1 MFDKRIDVLKAIQE
15 GKKFKDIFKSKSSS
29 DQGFIYETIAIL
41 CIVMRF
47 LIPNYE
53 DISDIKL
60 STENMD
66 FDPIKSFRELF
77 IKNIR
82 DGDNL
87 SDISVKIPGK
97 GWTPFSIKYKDTK
110 GDSDLVK
117 IDPCMKSYKKKTGE
131 EYSLGYILKK
141 KSKMTKHQDPGRP
154 ESVLINKVIRDNNLF
169 DKKDVKKAF
178 RKVRKILMKHASFM
192 IGNSSAGIREAP
204 SFKLP
209 CINIGTRQQGRLRA
223 DNVID
228 VPHDVKNI
236 LDAIYKILNDS
247 EYSKM
252 LESIENPYGDGQSA
266 KRIVDIIETVD
277 LSKQLIQKLITY

>member
-60 STENMD
+60 STENMV

-117 IDPCMKSYKKKTGE
+117 IDPCMESYKKKTGE

-141 KSKMTKHQDPGRP
+141 KSKMTKHRDPGRP

-169 DKKDVKKAF
+169 DKKDV
-178 RKVRKILMKHASFM
+178 
-192 IGNSSAGIREAP
+192 
-204 SFKLP
+204 
-209 CINIGTRQQGRLRA
+209 
-223 DNVID
+223 
-228 VPHDVKNI
+228 
-236 LDAIYKILNDS
+236 
-247 EYSKM
+247 
-252 LESIENPYGDGQSA
+252 
-266 KRIVDIIETVD
+266 
-277 LSKQLIQKLITY
+277 